1 MGFCIVYFRIY
12 NFAFMEMKI
21 KIGEEILEVCS
32 DFHVAVIYCKVKNTK
47 HNDKLWDE
55 IDLFTKKFTSSF
67 SMEKI
72 KKRPAI
78 EATRDVYK
86 RLGKD
91 PNRYRPSGEALCRRL
106 LKGQG
111 LYQIDTIVDL
121 INLVSLKTG
130 YSIGGFDADKIEGN
144 LRLGVGRANEPFEA
158 IGRGTMNIEGL
169 PVYRDSIGG
178 IGNPSSDEERT
189 KITSETKHLLMLING
204 YSGADG
210 LKEAVDYSLELL
222 RKYVYADQ
230 IKISIIN
237 GNN

>member
-1 MGFCIVYFRIY
+1 MNVD
-12 NFAFMEMKI
+12 I
-21 KIGEEILEVCS
+21 KISISAEILEVCPN
-32 DFHVAVIYCKVKNTK
+32 FHMAAIACKVKNSVYNKELWTK
-47 HNDKLWDE
+47 
-55 IDLFTKKFTSSF
+55 IDHFSSHF
-67 SMEKI
+67 IQNFKMEDI
-72 KKRPAI
+72 KKRSSI
-78 EATRDVYK
+78 EATRKVYK
-86 RLGKD
+86 KLGKD

-222 RKYVYADQ
+222 RKYAYADQ

>member
-1 MGFCIVYFRIY
+1 MIL
-12 NFAFMEMKI
+12 EI
-21 KIGEEILEVCS
+21 KISISEDVLKVCPEFS
-32 DFHVAVIYCKVKNTK
+32 MAAIECKVKNS
-47 HNDKLWDE
+47 NYNMGLWEE
-55 IDLFTKKFTSSF
+55 IDYFTSHF
-67 SMEKI
+67 TQNYKMEDI

-78 EATRDVYK
+78 EATRKVYK
-86 RLGKD
+86 KLGKD

-111 LYQIDTIVDL
+111 LYQIDTLVDL

-144 LRLGVGRANEPFEA
+144 LELGVGKRNEPFEA

-189 KITSETKHLLMLING
+189 KISAETTHLLLLING
-204 YSGADG
+204 YSGMEG
-210 LKEAVDYSLELL
+210 LSEAVEYSINLL
-222 RKYVYADQ
+222 KKYAQAYE
-230 IKISIIN
+230 IKYSYSAT
-237 GNN
+237 